1 MPTACRRV
9 DSIAEITG
17 LEGATPLLQEL
28 FVFRRAGRDG
38 RRVLGEFT
46 PTGIVPRMVEDLKE
60 LGVSMPLSLFSQGQ
74 SGMSVVLAVGA
85 VLFAGL
91 SAYLYGSNRARQG
104 PGPPEFRRP
113 GTTGPFR
120 RRGVCECCL
129 PGAASVGWGGRRTA
143 RRRRAVDRVRR
154 ASQRCH
160 RSRSTRRRDGA
171 AREEAVA
178 GARSSTIESQLSEVI
193 DLLSAA
199 LRAGA
204 SVLAA
209 FEATLRDARPPI
221 RPYLQQFVGRVRLGE
236 DPRLVVMSLADQV
249 PLETFRL
256 FTTALAVHWDVGG
269 SLASTTRH
277 GGPHNPGSRR
287 TRSWDTRRVSR
298 RARRWPRGPAD
309 HLPASYL
316 MWRASPERVEAF
328 VRLQGVGT
336 ALTAVA
342 ITLQAVGLVWMSR
355 LSRSGF

>member
-1 MPTACRRV
+1 
-9 DSIAEITG
+9 
-17 LEGATPLLQEL
+17 
-28 FVFRRAGRDG
+28 
-38 RRVLGEFT
+38 
-46 PTGIVPRMVEDLKE
+46 
-60 LGVSMPLSLFSQGQ
+60 
-74 SGMSVVLAVGA
+74 MSVVLAVGA

-91 SAYLYGSNRARQG
+91 SAYVYGQIVRARVRARLSSG
-104 PGPPEFRRP
+104 VRAPRAHSADEVFASAVYPVRHPWVGAVAALLAGGVLWTAFAVPPSVATAL
-113 GTTGPFR
+113 GLLV
-120 RRGVCECCL
+120 GVMAQL
-129 PGAASVGWGGRRTA
+129 G
-143 RRRRAVDRVRR
+143 
-154 ASQRCH
+154 
-160 RSRSTRRRDGA
+160 
-171 AREEAVA
+171 EEAVA

-269 SLASTTRH
+269 SLASTLATV
-277 GGPHNPGSRR
+277 GR
-287 TRSWDTRRVSR
+287 TIRDRIELDRRV
-298 RARRWPRGPAD
+298 RAQGVEA
-309 HLPASYL
+309 HASVAAVLLITYLLAYL

-328 VRLQGVGT
+328 VRTGVGT